1 MSGNRPALWF
11 WGSHYTQEIKPSFF
25 VDCDRFAGTDQQA
38 NEDRRQAAQPTA
50 AAELEAL
57 AAYERGEL
65 TRKDLM
71 ARFGWTESKA
81 KRQITRFRRR
91 A

>member
-1 MSGNRPALWF
+1 VVLGFAL
-11 WGSHYTQEIKPSFF
+11 H
-25 VDCDRFAGTDQQA
+25 AGD
-38 NEDRRQAAQPTA
+38 QAAQPTA